1 MKSRVIPIEDNDS
14 DNSSELNI
22 RKKIYKFIDFDND
35 GKVELDDIY
44 NNCKVCFNTFSWL
57 YDVSLDN
64 LPGGSIIGLTMTF
77 IATILITTGLS
88 TVKSVASE
96 YIDTS
101 SISNMEYFFYTGL
114 MGFILLHSCILLHGI
129 SICSLETSR
138 ELYKAKEVGCY
149 CCCNKNTKLGKRCRI
164 FQKCAQTS
172 TQMIWGLVG
181 TILMILFY
189 GISVVFFVFS
199 SISVQTSFFLKNSC
213 VVFTQTIYKAKNK
226 SLIYIQLAKKHINSA
241 DNIALTILSEYNA
254 WVNLKQKFLD
264 SGMGQMNNSYTPI
277 ETQTTDLWKP
287 ESYMD
292 MGRKLTTT
300 TEFNPIRS
308 IADGRTT
315 LAILNESIYETE
327 KQIHYYD
334 KQFYIAEKVC
344 YDYSGLYDDF
354 NLVLI
359 GAGILLLS
367 HFIMFA
373 VHYKY
378 FSVWNYEAR
387 LVKFN

>member
-1 MKSRVIPIEDNDS
+1 MKSRVIPIEDGDS
-14 DNSSELNI
+14 DNTSEPDI
-22 RKKIYKFIDFDND
+22 RKKIYKLIDFDND
-35 GKVELDDIY
+35 GKLELDDIY
-44 NNCKVCFNTFSWL
+44 NNCKVCFKTFSWL

-88 TVKSVASE
+88 TVKAIMSE

-101 SISNMEYFFYTGL
+101 SISKMEYFFYVGL
-114 MGFILLHSCILLHGI
+114 TGFILLHSCILLHGI

-138 ELYKAKEVGCY
+138 ELCQAKEVGCY
-149 CCCNKNTKLGKRCRI
+149 CCCNKNTTLGKGCRI

-213 VVFTQTIYKAKNK
+213 VVFSQTIYKAKNK
-226 SLIYIQLAKKHINSA
+226 SLIYIQLAKKHVNSA
-241 DNIALTILSEYNA
+241 DSIALTILSEYNA

-264 SGMGQMNNSYTPI
+264 SGMGQMNNSYI
-277 ETQTTDLWKP
+277 QIDTQTTELWKP
-287 ESYMD
+287 EPY

-300 TEFNPIRS
+300 SEFNPIKS

-334 KQFYIAEKVC
+334 KHFYTAKKVC
-344 YDYSGLYDDF
+344 YDYSGLHDDF
-354 NLVLI
+354 NMILI